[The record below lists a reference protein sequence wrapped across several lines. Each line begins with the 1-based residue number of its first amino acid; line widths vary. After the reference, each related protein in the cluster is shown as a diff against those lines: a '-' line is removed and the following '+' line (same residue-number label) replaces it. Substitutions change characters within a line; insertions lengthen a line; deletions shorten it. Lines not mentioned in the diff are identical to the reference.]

1 MKALLIYSFKINNGS
16 NWIDDLKTGKHANSP
31 TSKPL
36 RSQTSMEKAKMIR
49 RNIVCFTFDE
59 FHDLSQKLLQLTGN
73 VVISK

>member
-1 MKALLIYSFKINNGS
+1 MIWKLENIQI
-16 NWIDDLKTGKHANSP
+16 HQRR
-31 TSKPL
+31 KPL